1 MQVED
6 FTDLSKVS
14 TEKLLK
20 LRDVARDYHDEMQQA
35 ELEAWNRLNDI
46 ENELKERKNAEKA
59 V

>member
-20 LRDVARDYHDEMQQA
+20 LRDVAFDYYDEMQQA
-35 ELEAWNRLNDI
+35 EVQAWNRYQEICKAI
-46 ENELKERKNAEKA
+46 EDRKNAEKA
-59 V
+59 H

>member
-6 FTDLSKVS
+6 FSDLSKVS

-20 LRDVARDYHDEMQQA
+20 LRDVANDNLIEAQNEAVKAHKRLVDIRT
-35 ELEAWNRLNDI
+35 ELGA
-46 ENELKERKNAEKA
+46 RKNAEKA

>member
-1 MQVED
+1 MEVED

-20 LRDVARDYHDEMQQA
+20 LRDVARDYHDDMKQA
-35 ELEAWNRLNDI
+35 EVEAWNRLNDI
-46 ENELKERKNAEKA
+46 ENELKERMNAEKI

>member
-20 LRDVARDYHDEMQQA
+20 LRDVARDYHDEVQQA

>member
-6 FTDLSKVS
+6 FSDLKKVT